1 MNIIF
6 IVVAVLFG
14 AISWICT
21 QTVWEYQYILEYIT
35 LFISSFFVCLVFLYQ
50 EANQLSKKYK
60 IITFPNLVYLVIILI
75 ALIVLRNYDLAEW
88 STSIYSFWKAVV
100 VMNGIQGILI
110 VLFFKI
116 KDWYNHM

>member
-6 IVVAVLFG
+6 IVVAILFG

-21 QTVWEYQYILEYIT
+21 QTVWEYQYILEYIA

-50 EANQLSKKYK
+50 EANRTSKKYK
-60 IITFPNLVYLVIILI
+60 IITFPNIVYIVIIVITL
-75 ALIVLRNYDLAEW
+75 VFLRNYSLEEW
-88 STSIYSFWKAVV
+88 NTSIYSFWKAVV

-110 VLFFKI
+110 MLFFKI
-116 KDWYNHM
+116 RDWYNHM

>member
-35 LFISSFFVCLVFLYQ
+35 LFISSFFVCLIFLYQ

-88 STSIYSFWKAVV
+88 STSTYSFWKAIV